1 MKYKQSVKVKNVT
14 IDNAKIAFN
23 DIAFLKHLITLQ
35 PVRVIKWEGTF
46 DGALAHM
53 KFWFFGWRDFIVKHG
68 SNVENHNLFSFM
80 DIGSVLPFGLNKW
93 EHTHKVIQEDSNI
106 NIIDNIEFACKIKFV
121 EIFIFP
127 ILIAPIIVRK
137 ILYKTYNW
145 KS

>member
-23 DIAFLKHLITLQ
+23 DIDFLKHLITLQ

-68 SNVENHNLFSFM
+68 SNVENNNLFSFM

-93 EHTHKVIQEDSNI
+93 EHTHKVIQKDSNI
-106 NIIDNIEFACKIKFV
+106 NIIDNIEFSCKVKFV

-145 KS
+145 ES

>member
-23 DIAFLKHLITLQ
+23 DIDFLKHLVTLQ

-68 SNVENHNLFSFM
+68 SNVENDNLFSFM

-93 EHTHKVIQEDSNI
+93 EHTHKVIQKDSNI
-106 NIIDNIEFACKIKFV
+106 NIIDNIEFACKVKFV

-145 KS
+145 ES

>member
-23 DIAFLKHLITLQ
+23 DIDFLKHLVTLQ

-68 SNVENHNLFSFM
+68 SNVENDNLFSFM

-106 NIIDNIEFACKIKFV
+106 NIIDNIEFACKVKFV

-145 KS
+145 ES

>member
-23 DIAFLKHLITLQ
+23 DIDFLKHLITLQ

-68 SNVENHNLFSFM
+68 SNVENDNLFSFM

-106 NIIDNIEFACKIKFV
+106 NIIDNIEFSCKVKFV

-145 KS
+145 ES

>member
-23 DIAFLKHLITLQ
+23 DIDFLKHLITLQ

-68 SNVENHNLFSFM
+68 SNVENDNLFSFM

-106 NIIDNIEFACKIKFV
+106 NIIDNIEFACKVKFV

-145 KS
+145 ES

>member
-1 MKYKQSVKVKNVT
+1 MKYKQSVKIKNIT

-23 DIAFLKHLITLQ
+23 DIDFLKHLITLQ